1 MNRRIVEQFGLEDHQ
16 VPTPLLQRKVL
27 LGCKH
32 TAGSGWVSHLPGPQ
46 CCSQQG
52 CSQRVHTVCLRV
64 WDYPDP
70 NAEPHTR
77 RVFISLNALVNL
89 KGFVALHLI
98 LDYLLLKQTIES
110 IEASDALGVIHW
122 CAQKVVDSWKSHSVV
137 GSVMALLQQ
146 RHESALGMW
155 PTSIGRA
162 P

>member
-1 MNRRIVEQFGLEDHQ
+1 MGWKIIRFQ
-16 VPTPLLQRKVL
+16 PL
-27 LGCKH
+27 
-32 TAGSGWVSHLPGPQ
+32 
-46 CCSQQG
+46 CCSARCCWAASTLLAQVGFLIFQDHDVVLSRAALKEFTQSVYVSG
-52 CSQRVHTVCLRV
+52 ITLTQMQNLTL
-64 WDYPDP
+64 
-70 NAEPHTR
+70 A
-77 RVFISLNALVNL
+77 VFISLNALVNL